1 MEQKV
6 TSIEQL
12 KEYANGQ
19 MVELPP
25 FAEGQPLIVRMKRPS
40 LMVLVKTGKVP
51 NRLITM
57 ANQLFLGNKKMDE
70 KNVKLLPEMFEVFD
84 AIVDA
89 SLIEPKYSDI
99 KNAGIELTDD
109 QMMAIYNYT
118 QSGVKALE
126 RFLGESTVNVSAGN
140 EQEVLKTTK

>member
-1 MEQKV
+1 MRKV

-19 MVELPP
+19 LVELPP
-25 FAEGQPLIVRMKRPS
+25 FAEGQPFVVRMKRPS
-40 LMVLVKTGKVP
+40 IMVLVKTGKVP

-70 KNVKLLPEMFEVFD
+70 KNAKLLPEMFEVFD
-84 AIVDA
+84 AIVES
-89 SLIEPKYSDI
+89 SLVEPKYSEI
-99 KNAGIELTDD
+99 KEAGIELTDD
-109 QMMAIYNYT
+109 QLMAIFNYT

-126 RFLGESTVNVSAGN
+126 RFHNESAANLSAVN
-140 EQEVLKTTK
+140 EQEVLKTAK

>member
-12 KEYANGQ
+12 KAYANGQ

-25 FAEGQPLIVRMKRPS
+25 FAEGQPFVVRMKRPS
-40 LMVLVKTGKVP
+40 MMVLVKTGKVP

-84 AIVDA
+84 AIVEA
-89 SLIEPKYSDI
+89 SLIAPKYSDI
-99 KNAGIELTDD
+99 KEAGIELTDD
-109 QMMAIYNYT
+109 QLMAIFNYT

-126 RFLGESTVNVSAGN
+126 RFHDEPTASLGTIN
-140 EQEVLKTTK
+140 EQEVLKATK

>member
-70 KNVKLLPEMFEVFD
+70 KNAKLLPEMFEVFD

-126 RFLGESTVNVSAGN
+126 RFLKEPTANVGTGN
-140 EQEVLKTTK
+140 EQEVLKNTK

>member
-12 KEYANGQ
+12 KAYANGQ

-25 FAEGQPLIVRMKRPS
+25 FAEGQPFVVRMKRPS
-40 LMVLVKTGKVP
+40 MMVLVKTGKVP

-109 QMMAIYNYT
+109 QLMAIFNYT

-126 RFLGESTVNVSAGN
+126 RFHNEPTVNVGSGN
-140 EQEVLKTTK
+140 EQEVLKTAK